1 MQDTIIRKTIKIFG
15 SISKM
20 AEIIKISRG
29 SVYNYLYGQAIP
41 PEIASR
47 IVKKTNGK
55 IKLKELIPWKSKY
68 HIELDDFPCSC
79 VKTPLSKIIIPVNIL
94 SFPHLKNLS
103 LSSHRAICIDENF
116 HLIYGLE
123 HIEAAKKLWKKT
135 VIAWHI
141 SLEDL
146 RDKKY
151 EVHHLLKIFNLF
163 ERLTI
168 RNALENFIGKRQG
181 KRTDLDELVDLP
193 PQVQG
198 IKTRDWVA
206 DALGFG
212 SDYVCRLLNKILRLG
227 SPTLIGQVRKGKI
240 SISKAAEIAECLYNK
255 QSIRVL
261 KKKKQIAN
269 YNDNKNSHLG
279 YMARF
284 ADLSNGTELI
294 HKGACK

>member
-29 SVYNYLYGQAIP
+29 SVYNYLYGQPIP

-55 IKLKELIPWKSKY
+55 IKLKELIPWKIKY
-68 HIELDDFPCSC
+68 YTELDDFPCSFN
-79 VKTPLSKIIIPVNIL
+79 KTPLSKIIIPVNIL

-103 LSSHRAICIDENF
+103 LSNHRAICIDENF

-146 RDKKY
+146 RNKKY
-151 EVHHLLKIFNLF
+151 EVHHLLKAFDLF
-163 ERLTI
+163 ERVAI

-181 KRTDLDELVDLP
+181 RRTDLNELVDLP
-193 PQVQG
+193 SQVQG
-198 IKTRDWVA
+198 IKTRDFVA
-206 DALGFG
+206 EVLGFG
-212 SDYVCRLLNKILRLG
+212 SDYVCRMLNKILRHG
-227 SPTLIGQVRKGKI
+227 SRTLILQVLERKI
-240 SISKAAEIAECLYNK
+240 SISKAGEIVECLYNK
-255 QSIRVL
+255 QSIRVS
-261 KKKKQIAN
+261 KKEKQAVN
-269 YNDNKNSHLG
+269 NDDYNNRKNNLTESVDFLSQFNK
-279 YMARF
+279 
-284 ADLSNGTELI
+284 
-294 HKGACK
+294 